1 MPKLICLLGRN
12 GPFLRSLHQNCL
24 EEGVHTEV
32 VLSLLL
38 YHIDKK
44 VLVSLAG
51 LAPSYSTKEVLQH
64 IADWN
69 GSLTKWL
76 GSISSTCRNGESR
89 SYLKIENAPRGVEND
104 FAYGN
109 LWRQAVSSQPGTN
122 QPVRFAFFHHFPVF
136 GMMSTR
142 NIVRPFHFTFN
153 STGPFQG
160 CVPFH
165 LYEILCLKL
174 RGPMSKSQR
183 DDQKMKKLL
192 LLLLLVVF
200 CFHLVSRFARNI
212 QH

>member
-1 MPKLICLLGRN
+1 MTLLTGIYDARRCHPN
-12 GPFLRSLHQNCL
+12 QVRTNRFG
-24 EEGVHTEV
+24 
-32 VLSLLL
+32 LL
-38 YHIDKK
+38 
-44 VLVSLAG
+44 
-51 LAPSYSTKEVLQH
+51 
-64 IADWN
+64 
-69 GSLTKWL
+69 
-76 GSISSTCRNGESR
+76 
-89 SYLKIENAPRGVEND
+89 
-104 FAYGN
+104 
-109 LWRQAVSSQPGTN
+109 
-122 QPVRFAFFHHFPVF
+122 FFIIFQCF

-200 CFHLVSRFARNI
+200 CFSSCLKVCPKHPTLATYSPPNDIPTNQPTNQRSQADSRGWLQFGRWI
-212 QH
+212 CLGPGGP